1 MIEAFSN
8 GINTV
13 RVKKTRQNECLK
25 SGCDSMRTGLQTR
38 PRAGFR
44 LGLIEACPRQTL
56 FGDLDFAAVHEGA
69 ARLFV
74 TLARLSV
81 ARVSGMTEM
90 IAAGRACVT
99 FAGFHA
105 HMSLGTMWKALEFD
119 RGKCGLGH
127 EKGQTEEHEKK
138 RE

>member
-1 MIEAFSN
+1 LTAITP
-8 GINTV
+8 GIASAAI
-13 RVKKTRQNECLK
+13 VKTLQNENQSPALIPSEPGSK
-25 SGCDSMRTGLQTR
+25 RAREQAFDLR
-38 PRAGFR
+38 P
-44 LGLIEACPRQTL
+44 IEACPRQTL
-56 FGDLDFAAVHEGA
+56 CGDLDFAAAREGE

-74 TLARLSV
+74 TLACLSV

-90 IAAGRACVT
+90 IAARRARVT

-119 RGKCGLGH
+119 RGKCRIGH